1 MYEYISG
8 NITELTPTHLVI
20 ENGGTGFFVNIS
32 LNTYSDLS
40 GRQAS
45 RIFLHQVIREDAH
58 LLFGFSDRDERDLFR
73 LLITVSGIGANTARV
88 MLSSLSPGEIIKAI
102 SVGNVD
108 VLKGVKGIGL
118 KSAQRIIL
126 DLKDKLGKLSE
137 NGDAF
142 ATAPDNTIKEESLS
156 ALIMLGFPKNAVEK
170 VINQL
175 SSEGELAS
183 VEDMVKK
190 ALKKL

>member
-8 NITELTPTHLVI
+8 DITELTPAHLVI
-20 ENGGTGFFVNIS
+20 ENGGTGYFVNIS
-32 LNTYSDLS
+32 LNTYSALGGKKS
-40 GRQAS
+40 ARVY
-45 RIFLHQVIREDAH
+45 LHQVVREDAH
-58 LLFGFSDRDERDLFR
+58 LLFGFAERDERELFR

-88 MLSSLSPGEIIKAI
+88 MLSSLSTGEIRKAI
-102 SVGNVD
+102 IEGNVNM
-108 VLKGVKGIGL
+108 LKGVKGIGL
-118 KSAQRIIL
+118 KSAQRIIV

-137 NGDAF
+137 SEEIF
-142 ATAPDNTIKEESLS
+142 ATEDNTIREESLS

-175 SSEGELAS
+175 SAEGQITS
-183 VEDMVKK
+183 VENLVKR

>member
-8 NITELTPTHLVI
+8 NITELTPTHLII

-32 LNTYSDLS
+32 LNTYSVLS
-40 GRQAS
+40 GRQS
-45 RIFLHQVIREDAH
+45 TRIFLHQVIREDAH
-58 LLFGFSDRDERDLFR
+58 LLFGFSDKDERDLFR

-102 SVGNVD
+102 SIGNVD

-137 NGDAF
+137 NGDPF
-142 ATAPDNTIKEESLS
+142 AAAPDNTIKEESLS

-175 SSEGELAS
+175 TSEGEGAS